1 MKKIILLF
9 FCTIMLSACYK
20 NIDLSEYQEVPVVV
34 LNCLANSDTT
44 LLADIST
51 TWPYTDSKRTDDIM
65 GLAVEM
71 TVNGESKGLM
81 TYRDGMYRSDVH
93 PQPGDHIMF
102 KTMVE
107 GVELSASDV
116 MPERPEIVKTE
127 VTHRRVASSGS
138 IMTDPSGKITKSNY
152 DDEFTYHITIK
163 NDPSVRRYYFLRFK
177 EADYRQI
184 MGDINYSYDPVFQAT
199 LDQINQNLDNLNIV
213 SHYGLPFTNE
223 GMADSEYTLTVK
235 ETGPPFDYNGNSL
248 AGSDRIITLYAISEA
263 YYKYMTTMM
272 ANDPDATWQGKMTEL
287 GLAEP
292 TKVYS
297 NIKGG
302 TGIFGCLVPVST
314 QVTLSPQPFAVI

>member
-1 MKKIILLF
+1 MKKIISVIS
-9 FCTIMLSACYK
+9 CTLALSSCYQD
-20 NIDLSEYQEVPVVV
+20 IDLSQYQESPVVV

-51 TWPYTDSKRTDDIM
+51 TWPYTDSKKSDDVL
-65 GLAVEM
+65 GLAVEV
-71 TVNGESKGLM
+71 TVNGESKGVM

-93 PQPGDHIMF
+93 PQPGDHIVF
-102 KTMVE
+102 KTMIE

-116 MPERPEIVKTE
+116 MPGRPEIIKTE
-127 VTHRRVASSGS
+127 ITHRRVASSGS

-163 NDPSVRRYYFLRFK
+163 NDPTVRHYYFLRFC

-184 MGDINYSYDPVFQAT
+184 MGDVNYSYDPVFQAT
-199 LDQINQNLDNLNIV
+199 LEQINQNLDNLKIV

-223 GMADSEYTLTVK
+223 GMTGDEYTLTVK

-248 AGSDRIITLYAISEA
+248 GGSDRIITLYAISEA

-297 NIKGG
+297 NIHGG
-302 TGIFGCLVPVST
+302 TGIMACLVPVSMR
-314 QVTLSPQPFAVI
+314 VTLKTDSHNDN